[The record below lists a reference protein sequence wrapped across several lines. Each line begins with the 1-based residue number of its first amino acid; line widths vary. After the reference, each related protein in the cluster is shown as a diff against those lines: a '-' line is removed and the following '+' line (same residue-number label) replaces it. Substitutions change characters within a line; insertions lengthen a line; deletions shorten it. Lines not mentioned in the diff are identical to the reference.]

1 MRCGRYYH
9 LNKLEKLPVSP
20 LLCLYI
26 LSPSRPHFCCHLG
39 YECDIQKE
47 CQAWSKVMMKTK
59 VRSDHF
65 SLQAGL
71 PQRIW
76 LQCRRHRR
84 LEFKHWVGKISW
96 RREWQPT
103 PVFLPGK
110 SHGQRSLK
118 GYTLWDCKESD
129 RTVHTNSGTACWYK
143 KKKRAKH
150 CILWRRSGGCH
161 ENYLLLTDERVGIY
175 LNSPACTKL
184 FLFAQTWVNI
194 TLKKRG
200 WWSISTV

>member
-71 PQRIW
+71 PRRIW

-129 RTVHTNSGTACWYK
+129 RTVCIQTQALHAGIRKRKERNIVFCGEGVGVVMRTTYCWQMRELGFIWTA
-143 KKKRAKH
+143 
-150 CILWRRSGGCH
+150 LLVLNFS
-161 ENYLLLTDERVGIY
+161 YLPRHGSTLL
-175 LNSPACTKL
+175 
-184 FLFAQTWVNI
+184 
-194 TLKKRG
+194 
-200 WWSISTV
+200 